1 MKKYLAFVLFV
12 ISMTGNVYAA
22 DIEGNLDTAIENYKT
37 DVNIGDMP
45 SEEIVANLSHY
56 FAVNMNAG
64 LISNDMQLFDTDDNG
79 LFDGIKINYLHTD
92 EKNKQFIKFVEKSE
106 DAVISAVSDM
116 QNKEKVKAVY
126 KHFCQNFQYDTELH
140 YDLQYLY
147 RYHKGTCCSFTVAF
161 KRIMDKCDIP
171 CKIIVSE
178 DGNHEWNAVF
188 VDNKW
193 REIDITDGIR
203 LYNTG
208 FPDAEMRAFL
218 K

>member
-79 LFDGIKINYLHTD
+79 LFDGI
-92 EKNKQFIKFVEKSE
+92 
-106 DAVISAVSDM
+106 M
-116 QNKEKVKAVY
+116 
-126 KHFCQNFQYDTELH
+126 
-140 YDLQYLY
+140 
-147 RYHKGTCCSFTVAF
+147 
-161 KRIMDKCDIP
+161 
-171 CKIIVSE
+171 
-178 DGNHEWNAVF
+178 
-188 VDNKW
+188 
-193 REIDITDGIR
+193 
-203 LYNTG
+203 
-208 FPDAEMRAFL
+208 
-218 K
+218 